1 MAENFDIKNI
11 KNNYPEILKVIPE
24 EIIDLASSEETQNSV
39 ADMCTENSIE
49 KEGDVEKIAYYIGLS
64 LLGELPLDEL
74 SKKLESKIG
83 LDREVAEKIATEA
96 NQLIFEKVRTSLDD
110 LYKNYE
116 RLDPEIEAEIDQFV
130 EEQEET
136 KESTREDQ
144 IPSKDTYREPVE

>member
-39 ADMCTENSIE
+39 ADICTENSIE

-116 RLDPEIEAEIDQFV
+116 RL
-130 EEQEET
+130 
-136 KESTREDQ
+136 
-144 IPSKDTYREPVE
+144 